1 MLNRRLARVRVM
13 QTLYALNK
21 SKGGNFLLAKDLIAE
36 AFAPDLNSMEKQDK
50 QKLSGMHQLA
60 NTYFDDDYFKRENDD
75 DAPEEINLVLNKAKE
90 FMKLRNRKDQTYFK
104 NHLQINAEKVY
115 DSYLYLLNFLVGIY
129 EKSGSVL
136 SVNKLLADLSKSNDL
151 DYLSNKRSVTLEHHS
166 SVINK
171 LYTEAIVNNKHVNDY
186 LTIINKTGNDDL
198 AIVRYIIKNILLRH
212 EILDDFFERRYI
224 YWVED
229 RDILRT
235 MLFHSFNRYLTEG
248 KIDIEVLDE
257 QWEETREFILDLYEI
272 TVSNDEL
279 YQEMITP
286 HLKNW
291 DMERI
296 IETDLILLKMAVAE
310 LTEFPSIP
318 VKVTLNE
325 IIDISKDY
333 SSEKSRI
340 FINGVLESLQ
350 TDLKDKK
357 LIKKTGRGMIDNR

>member
-21 SKGGNFLLAKDLIAE
+21 AKGSNFLLAKDMIAE
-36 AFAPDLNSMEKQDK
+36 AFAPDLNSMEIQDK

-60 NTYFDDDYFKRENDD
+60 VTYFDDDFYKRENDE
-75 DAPEEINLVLNKAKE
+75 DAPEEISLVLNKAKD
-90 FMKLRNRKDQTYFK
+90 FMKLRNRKDQTFFK
-104 NHLQINAEKVY
+104 NHLLINAEKVY
-115 DSYLYLLNFLVGIY
+115 DSYLYLLNFLVELY
-129 EKSGSVL
+129 SKSGSVL
-136 SVNKLLADLSKSNDL
+136 SVNKLLRDLSKNNDL
-151 DYLSNKRSVTLEHHS
+151 NYLSNKRSVTFEHHS
-166 SVINK
+166 AVVNK
-171 LYTEAIVNNKHVNDY
+171 LYTEAVVNNKHINKY
-186 LTIINKTGNDDL
+186 LAIVNKTGKDDL

-212 EILDDFFERRYI
+212 EILDEFFERRYI
-224 YWVED
+224 YWIED
-229 RDILRT
+229 RNILRT
-235 MLFHSFNRYLTEG
+235 MLFHSFNRYVFEG

-257 QWEETREFILDLYEI
+257 QWEETKEFMLGLYEV
-272 TVSNDEL
+272 TMENDEL
-279 YQEMITP
+279 YQEMIMP

-291 DMERI
+291 DMDRI

-333 SSEKSRI
+333 SSGKSRI

-350 TDLKDKK
+350 TDLRDKK